1 MHIPV
6 MVKEVKEWLITNKNG
21 VYVDCTIGG
30 GGHAEAILEEISPH
44 GGKLIG
50 IDKDDYALDITRERL
65 SLMYSGKITLIKGDF
80 RNLRNILGGLNI
92 DKVDGILFDIG
103 LSSIQ
108 LEDSQRGFSFSSDG
122 PLDMRMDPIQNR
134 RAYDIINKTSE
145 KELAHLIYEYG
156 EERFS
161 RRIARRIVKDR
172 PIETTIQLVEEIK
185 RAIPPTSRRKRRRH
199 FATRTFQ
206 AIRICVNDELNAL
219 REGLNAAASSLKI
232 EGRMVVIS
240 FHSLEDRI
248 VKHFFIESEELKSMT
263 KKPIQ
268 PMEYEV
274 KGNPRSRSAK
284 MRICERI

>member
-21 VYVDCTIGG
+21 VYVDCTIGS

>member
-1 MHIPV
+1 

-21 VYVDCTIGG
+21 VYVDCTIGS